1 MCIEVNKDA
10 KDEDGWTPLIYAS
23 SKGYLSVVQYL
34 ISVGANKEAKTND
47 GKTALSIAKKQ
58 KKYEII

>member
-34 ISVGANKEAKTND
+34 ISVGANKEVKI
-47 GKTALSIAKKQ
+47 K
-58 KKYEII
+58 E